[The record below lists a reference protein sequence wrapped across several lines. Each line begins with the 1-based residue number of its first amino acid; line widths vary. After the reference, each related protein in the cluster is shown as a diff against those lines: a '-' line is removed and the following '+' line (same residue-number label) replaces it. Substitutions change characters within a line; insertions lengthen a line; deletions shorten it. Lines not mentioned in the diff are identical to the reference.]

1 MSSVADPPPS
11 SAFTPSA
18 AEPRPTALGAEAYL
32 YDLWYLAMPGG
43 RLKPRRLVAMTL
55 LGEPLVFGRD
65 HAGAP
70 FALRDNCP
78 HRGVP
83 LSYGAFDGKEIECC
97 YHGWRFDRDGKCV
110 GIPTLIAGQNFD
122 LSKIRVASYPCR
134 EKQGNIWVFMAGRRA
149 PGAGTEAPVADIP
162 TIPGL
167 GERYGTLAVTLRFP
181 CPIDDAVIGLI
192 DPAHVPHVHRS
203 WWWRPAKTAHEKA
216 KRFRPSELGF
226 TMCRHAPSTN
236 SKAYR
241 LLGGAPETEIAFRL
255 PGIRTDHI
263 QSGRHVFCNLTAM
276 TPVGPEETEVN
287 NVLYWTMPWLSP
299 FKPLIRAVARGFLGQ
314 DRRILALQQQGL
326 AHHPPLMLVDD
337 ADRQA
342 KWYYRLKKEWTSSRQ
357 ENRPFVNPVKERT
370 LRWRS

>member
-1 MSSVADPPPS
+1 MPSVADHPPS
-11 SAFTPSA
+11 RAVTTGA
-18 AEPRPTALGAEAYL
+18 ADTQPAGRGAGAYL
-32 YDLWYLAMPGG
+32 YDLWYLAMPGQ
-43 RLKPRRLVAMTL
+43 RLKPERLVAMTL

-110 GIPTLIAGQNFD
+110 GIPTLVAGQNFD
-122 LSKIRVASYPCR
+122 LGKIQVASYPCR
-134 EKQGNIWVFMAGRRA
+134 EKQGNIWVFMAGRRP
-149 PGAGTEAPVADIP
+149 PGAGTEASADIP

-167 GERYGTLAVTLRFP
+167 GERYGYLAVTLRFP

-192 DPAHVPHVHRS
+192 DPAHVPNVHRS
-203 WWWRPAKTAHEKA
+203 WWWRPARTAHEKS
-216 KRFRPSELGF
+216 KRFAPSELGF
-226 TMCRHAPSTN
+226 TMCRHTPSAN
-236 SKAYR
+236 SKAYW
-241 LLGGAPETEIAFRL
+241 LLGGAPETEITFRL

-263 QSGRHVFCNLTAM
+263 QTGRHVFCNLTAM
-276 TPVGPEETEVN
+276 TPVGPEETEVT
-287 NVLYWTMPWLSP
+287 NVLYWTVPWLTP
-299 FKPLIRAVARGFLGQ
+299 FKPLMRPIARRFLGQ
-314 DRRILALQQQGL
+314 DRRILALQQEGL
-326 AHHPPLMLVDD
+326 AYDPPLMLVDD

-342 KWYYRLKKEWTSSRQ
+342 KWYYRMKKEWTSSRE